1 MQTRPLCAPVLR
13 SWAKHGMRLVPWPE
27 AGRTVPWAG
36 PYGKLY
42 FALVFVQG
50 MSLGQVKGSHVC
62 RNYDISNWAFKECL
76 QKWYQFR
83 GSPSR
88 NVVISNWAFSG
99 MFAGLHDCNILLNK
113 VIIEKKIL
121 YEACWQ
127 VLLRW
132 KVELTLF
139 CSSITFN

>member
-50 MSLGQVKGSHVC
+50 MSLGQVC
-62 RNYDISNWAFKECL
+62 RNYDISNW
-76 QKWYQFR
+76 
-83 GSPSR
+83 PSR
-88 NVVISNWAFSG
+88 NVCRSDINSAVHLQG
-99 MFAGLHDCNILLNK
+99 MSLSLIGPSLECLQDYMIA
-113 VIIEKKIL
+113 
-121 YEACWQ
+121 
-127 VLLRW
+127 R
-132 KVELTLF
+132 F
-139 CSSITFN
+139 C